1 MQPISL
7 EGARVRLVPL
17 RTEYTDAL
25 WETLKA
31 QGDATREVWCYFP
44 VEIASRDAMAS
55 WIEEA
60 QAEEDAKVS
69 LPFAIYDRELH
80 AFVGSTRLCDYTPAH
95 RAVEIGATWLCPQV
109 WRTPVNTEC
118 KLLLFRHAFET
129 LNLIRVFFKTDA
141 RNQRSQRAIERLG
154 AVREGTL
161 RAHRIL
167 PDGFVRDSVYYSVL
181 AGEWPNVEARLQTF
195 LRG

>member
-17 RTEYTDAL
+17 RAAHSDAL
-25 WETLKA
+25 WETIEA
-31 QGDATREVWCYFP
+31 QGDAMREVWRYFP
-44 VEIASRDAMAS
+44 VEISTREAMHD
-55 WIEEA
+55 WINEA
-60 QAEEDAKVS
+60 QTEESAGVS

-80 AFVGSTRLCDYTPAH
+80 AFVGSTRFMDYTPAH

-129 LNLIRVFFKTDA
+129 LELIRVFFKTDA

-154 AVREGTL
+154 AQREGTL

-181 AGEWPNVEARLQTF
+181 AREWPGVEARLQTF